1 MLSFI
6 QSILIRFYPLFILNG
21 MCLGMWR
28 NSYKNLRVYLVKH
41 PINANGAF
49 TIFGGSIAS
58 AADPFLPL
66 MFYLAL
72 RHKGIQASVLTKS
85 VSVKFIKPIK
95 SIAYFDFVITDDEL
109 EEAKRNLI
117 ISGKHIATHNVYC
130 TNSKGEAFAYATI
143 QSYIKL
149 KGLG

>member
-6 QSILIRFYPLFILNG
+6 QSIVFRLYPLFLLNG
-21 MCLGMWR
+21 IWLGMWR
-28 NSYKNLRVYLVKH
+28 NNYKNLRVYLIKY
-41 PINANGAF
+41 PLNINGAF
-49 TIFGGSIAS
+49 SIFGGSIAS

-72 RHKGIQASVLTKS
+72 KKKGIQATVLTKS
-85 VSVKFIKPIK
+85 VSVKFIKPVT
-95 SIAYFDFVITDDEL
+95 SIAYYDFVITDEEL
-109 EEAKRNLI
+109 EAAKSHLI
-117 ISGKHIATHNVYC
+117 VSGKYIATHHVYC

-143 QSYIKL
+143 QSYMKL